1 MTEFDIEEIKK
12 DAGGDL
18 PGPKVTE
25 QDISS
30 VIDCM
35 VKEAKHDRPAIKQ
48 LFYALLSGMTNLG
61 IHHKV
66 NSKDSGAGKT
76 YVTKIVASYFPQKQ
90 LMNLAGVTDKAFF
103 YMRGEMVINGKK
115 PGEFVPVKPLITE
128 LKMSMAKQEDGEK
141 LTREKKQEILDE
153 IERLNEE
160 SFRLIDLR
168 FTDIILGDTPQEGLL
183 NAIMSI
189 LSQDSENSSYLYTDK
204 NKMQAVKNVVV
215 GMPVFIYTRVI
226 DDTKNPRAE
235 EVFRRFVNVT
245 PNVTK
250 QKIKTA
256 NELTFMKMGT
266 LTEQYENLVI
276 SREDK
281 NRAKEIVTDLIDKL
295 IDHSNYLGFKESGIL
310 IPFIRTLANILPS
323 DEVFMM
329 TVGDRFA
336 RYLAIVT
343 KSRMDSRPRF
353 VRKDTGAFF
362 PISTFADLKETFE
375 LMESAGGNV
384 RSYLAIFYN
393 TVLVPFCDAM
403 DKPGEDLSDD
413 GVIIAKQ
420 SRKGRTAA
428 ELIEQTKLMLGF
440 TPSRTEMHNKYL
452 TPMLNLG
459 LINWEKNVKK
469 GSEHIYFPADE
480 DAKKVF
486 TLFPDCDMNDLKLV
500 VKDKDHYPS
509 KNVLEKDY
517 GLNSI
522 LTVQQGGSKNIF
534 DIYRLE
540 EHEGNE
546 ITISKLIDN
555 YLSDP
560 ETCFKEG
567 WDEMKPSD
575 SRGDENKKDTPS
587 RTIDLDT

>member
-12 DAGGDL
+12 DAGGEL
-18 PGPKVTE
+18 SGPRVTE
-25 QDISS
+25 QDINS
-30 VIDCM
+30 VIDSM

-48 LFYALLSGMTNLG
+48 LFYALLSGMTYLG

-66 NSKDSGAGKT
+66 NSKNSGAGKT
-76 YVTKIVASYFPQKQ
+76 YVTKIVASYFPQKR

-103 YMRGEMVINGKK
+103 YMRGEMVISGKK
-115 PGEFVPVKPLITE
+115 PGEFVPVKPLISE
-128 LKMSMAKQEDGEK
+128 LKMSLAKKEDQGEK
-141 LTREKKQEILDE
+141 LTREEKQKIQDE
-153 IERLNEE
+153 IERLNYE

-189 LSQDSENSSYLYTDK
+189 LSQDAENTEYMYTDK
-204 NKMQAVKNVVV
+204 NKMEAQKNVVI

-250 QKIKTA
+250 QKIKAA
-256 NELTFMKMGT
+256 NALTFMKMGT
-266 LTEQYENLVI
+266 LSEQYEGLVI
-276 SREDK
+276 SSEDK
-281 NRAKEIVTDLIDKL
+281 NRAKDIVTDLVDKL
-295 IDHSNYLGFKESGIL
+295 IDHSNYLGFKESGVI
-310 IPFIRTLANILPS
+310 IPFIRTLVKILPS
-323 DEVFMM
+323 DDVFMM

-343 KSRMDSRPRF
+343 KSRMDSRARF
-353 VRKDTGAFF
+353 VRRDTGAFY
-362 PISTFADLKETFE
+362 PISTFADLKETLE

-384 RSYLAIFYN
+384 RSYLAVFYN

-403 DKPGEDLSDD
+403 EKPGEDVVEVD
-413 GVIIAKQ
+413 GKSVVIAKQ
-420 SRKGRTAA
+420 SRKGRTVP
-428 ELIEQTKLMLGF
+428 ELIEQTKLILGF

-452 TPMLNLG
+452 TPMINLG
-459 LINWEKNVKK
+459 LINWERSVKK
-469 GSEHIYFPADE
+469 GSENIYFAADE

-486 TLFPDCDMNDLKLV
+486 TLFPDCDMDDLKLV
-500 VKDKDHYPS
+500 VKDQEYYPS

-534 DIYRLE
+534 DTYRLE
-540 EHEGNE
+540 DHEGHE
-546 ITISKLIDN
+546 ITISELIDT
-555 YLSDP
+555 YLSNP
-560 ETCFKEG
+560 EICFQVG
-567 WDEMKPSD
+567 WDELECTDVREP
-575 SRGDENKKDTPS
+575 
-587 RTIDLDT
+587 

>member
-1 MTEFDIEEIKK
+1 
-12 DAGGDL
+12 
-18 PGPKVTE
+18 
-25 QDISS
+25 
-30 VIDCM
+30 
-35 VKEAKHDRPAIKQ
+35 
-48 LFYALLSGMTNLG
+48 
-61 IHHKV
+61 
-66 NSKDSGAGKT
+66 
-76 YVTKIVASYFPQKQ
+76 
-90 LMNLAGVTDKAFF
+90 
-103 YMRGEMVINGKK
+103 MVINGKK
-115 PGEFVPVKPLITE
+115 PGEFIPVIPLISE
-128 LKMSMAKQEDGEK
+128 LKMSLAKKEDQGEK
-141 LTREKKQEILDE
+141 LTHEQKQKIQEE

-189 LSQDSENSSYLYTDK
+189 LSQDSDNAEYMYTDK
-204 NKMQAVKNVVV
+204 NKMQAEKNVVI

-266 LTEQYENLVI
+266 LSEQYENLVI
-276 SREDK
+276 SSEDK
-281 NRAKEIVTDLIDKL
+281 NRAKEIVTDLVDKL
-295 IDHSNYLGFKESGIL
+295 IDHSEYLGFKESGII
-310 IPFIRTLANILPS
+310 IPFIRTLAEILPS
-323 DEVFMM
+323 DDVFMM

-343 KSRMDSRPRF
+343 KSRMDSRARF
-353 VRKDTGAFF
+353 VRKDTGAFY

-384 RSYLAIFYN
+384 RSYLAVFYN

-403 DKPGEDLSDD
+403 DKPGEDVSDN
-413 GVIIAKQ
+413 GVVLAKQ
-420 SRKGRTAA
+420 SRKGRTVP

-452 TPMLNLG
+452 TPMINLG
-459 LINWEKNVKK
+459 LVNWEKNVKK
-469 GSEHIYFPADE
+469 GNEHIYFAADE

-500 VKDKDHYPS
+500 VKDQDYYPT

-517 GLNSI
+517 GLMSI
-522 LTVQQGGSKNIF
+522 LTVQQGGLKNIF

-540 EHEGNE
+540 DHEGNE
-546 ITISKLIDN
+546 ITISELIDR

-560 ETCFKEG
+560 ETCFKVG
-567 WDEMKPSD
+567 WDELEPLQTLESH
-575 SRGDENKKDTPS
+575 ENKKKYPY
-587 RTIDLDT
+587 LYH